1 MFRPQRLWIQ
11 WGMDRRYME
20 RQLAMF
26 KCSIFGPP
34 VVAREQVKEE
44 LSFTFPSYPKL
55 EVAGGDAA
63 EKKIKIQRHLSAET
77 SGFQ

>member
-11 WGMDRRYME
+11 WDMD

-26 KCSIFGPP
+26 KCPIFGPP
-34 VVAREQVKEE
+34 VLAREQVKEE
-44 LSFTFPSYPKL
+44 LPFCFPSYTKL
-55 EVAGGDAA
+55 VVAGGDAA
-63 EKKIKIQRHLSAET
+63 EKKIKIQRHLSAAI